1 MQKQEPPTA
10 AKNAWPAFPSND
22 PTPVKEAPEEPSN
35 KDESKNNDKDDSGK
49 DDNKVAAATGI
60 GAAALGAV
68 TAGGGAALL
77 NKGKDSSNNQ
87 QSSTSNEVESA
98 DIKETDNKIL
108 VSFLYLVL
116 ILKKRKVVLIKDNN
130 RMHKP
135 LNICQRVCQLQQ

>member
-10 AKNAWPAFPSND
+10 AKSVWPAFPSND
-22 PTPVKEAPEEPSN
+22 PTPAKEAPEEPSN
-35 KDESKNNDKDDSGK
+35 KDESKNNEKDDSGK

-60 GAAALGAV
+60 GADALGAV

-98 DIKETDNKIL
+98 DVKETDNKIL
-108 VSFLYLVL
+108 VSYF
-116 ILKKRKVVLIKDNN
+116 IFCFNFEKRK
-130 RMHKP
+130 
-135 LNICQRVCQLQQ
+135 ICANKR